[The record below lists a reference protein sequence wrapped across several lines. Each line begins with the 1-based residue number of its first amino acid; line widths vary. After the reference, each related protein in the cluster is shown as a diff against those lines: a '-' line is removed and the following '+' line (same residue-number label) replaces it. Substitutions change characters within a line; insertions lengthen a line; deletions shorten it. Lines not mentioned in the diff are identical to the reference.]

1 VAVTLVNPRE
11 LPEIDVYHQVAI
23 AAGTKLVFVAGQV
36 AWDTEPDLAAQVEQC
51 YVNVG
56 AALAAAGGSFDDVA
70 KLTCYVVDWTPDKM
84 PALLD
89 GIARGSAKLGT
100 SAKPPATL
108 IGVAALDVPEHLVE
122 VKVTAVL

>member
-1 VAVTLVNPRE
+1 MAVTLVNPAE
-11 LPEIDVYHQVAI
+11 LPEIDVYHQVSI

-36 AWDTEPDLAAQVEQC
+36 AWETGHDLAAQVEQC

-100 SAKPPATL
+100 TAKPPASL

-122 VKVTAVL
+122 IEVTAVL

>member
-1 VAVTLVNPRE
+1 MAVSMVNPAE
-11 LPEIDVYHQVAI
+11 LPEIDGYHQVSI

-36 AWDTEPDLAAQVEQC
+36 AWETGPDLAAQVEQC

-56 AALAAAGGSFDDVA
+56 AALAAAGGSFDNVA
-70 KLTCYVVDWTPDKM
+70 KLTCYVVDWMPDKM

-100 SAKPPATL
+100 TAKPPASL

-122 VKVTAVL
+122 VEVTAVL